1 MIYKIYCANFFSL
14 GGANIMTLV
23 DIEQE
28 MQFVYFDDK
37 HKCWR
42 QKTGTIAE
50 FLQVYSAYQYIKVLD
65 VNEVKWGA
73 LVEYGK
79 KKRNKNIL

>member
-1 MIYKIYCANFFSL
+1 MIFKFGLVFFHFFT
-14 GGANIMTLV
+14 GAINMTLV

-50 FLQVYSAYQYIKVLD
+50 FLKVYCAYQYIKVID
-65 VNEVKWGA
+65 VNEIKWGQ

-79 KKRNKNIL
+79 KENNKRIY